1 MPSKLAMSFTDTLQN
16 SYPKLNHPNHIIVFS
31 HLRWN
36 FVYQR
41 PQHLLTRFAADFNIV
56 FIEEPIHDAPGEAYN
71 EFSQIADHICK
82 IVPHLPH
89 GVNREEGI
97 DLQKELLA
105 QYLQNKNLADYAFW
119 YYTPMALEISRAYSP
134 GLVIFDCMDEL
145 SAFKFA
151 PESLKALE
159 RELLNKADIVF
170 TGGNSLYQA
179 KKHQHHNIH
188 PFPSSIEVEHFKK
201 AREITTSPA
210 DQLTSSRPKLGF
222 YGVIDERFDIDLI
235 KGIAEAHSDW
245 DIILIGPVVKIDPAT
260 LPQNKNIHYLGSK
273 TYQEL
278 PYYVATWNVA
288 LIPFLLNESTRFI
301 SPTKTPEY
309 LAAGLPVI
317 STAIK
322 DVVDPYGISGLVHI
336 DTTAEDF
343 IAAAEQE
350 LALSDDSKEA
360 WLVKVDSY
368 LSQNSWNKTYQ
379 AMLKLLQQVPVS
391 KTYSSVTI

>member
-1 MPSKLAMSFTDTLQN
+1 MPFTDALKYKN
-16 SYPKLNHPNHIIVFS
+16 PKLNHINHIIVFS

-56 FIEEPIHDAPGEAYN
+56 FIEEPIYDGSVEAYH
-71 EFSQIADHICK
+71 EFSQIADYICK

-89 GVNREEGI
+89 DITAEEGI
-97 DLQKELLA
+97 KVQKELLG
-105 QYLQNKNLADYAFW
+105 QYLQGKNLADYAFW
-119 YYTPMALEISRAYSP
+119 YYTPMALEISREYNP

-188 PFPSSIEVEHFKK
+188 PFPSSIDVEHFKN

-210 DQLTSSRPKLGF
+210 DQLISTRPKLGF

-235 KGIAEAHSDW
+235 KGIAEAHDDW

-260 LPQNKNIHYLGSK
+260 LPQNENIYYLGSK

-278 PYYVATWNVA
+278 PYFVATWDVA
-288 LIPFLLNESTRFI
+288 LIPFLLNESTMFI

-336 DTTAEDF
+336 GATVEDF

-350 LALSDDSKEA
+350 LVLSDDSKKA
-360 WLVKVDSY
+360 WLAKVDSY

-379 AMLKLLQQVPVS
+379 SMLKLLEQAPLS
-391 KTYSSVTI
+391 KTYSSVTTL